1 MLTTPE
7 APPAGWLNI
16 IPELLLVA
24 LSILT
29 VAGNLAIPPISKLLS
44 TNISVVVSVHIGK
57 LLVTPVPVTVPPPSL
72 VHTN

>member
-44 TNISVVVSVHIGK
+44 IYATCYYQNSYHYK
-57 LLVTPVPVTVPPPSL
+57 LHKDLKPVAPSIPR
-72 VHTN
+72 